1 MALTPNEL
9 GEARKAC
16 FTDCQKRS
24 ETNYPKPA
32 INAALD
38 ALDDQWERS
47 EASLNTLIDSAGA
60 FRFSDAQKKT
70 IKREWLRIRVGKE

>member
-24 ETNYPKPA
+24 ETNFDKTA
-32 INAALD
+32 INAALN
-38 ALDDQWERS
+38 ALDAQWERS

-60 FRFSDAQKKT
+60 FRFSDTQKKA
-70 IKREWLRIRVGKE
+70 IKREWLRLRAGKE